1 MPGKFRGKAGDG
13 VEKYDGAGRLYPGGV
28 RLKKIRS
35 ILLSPPGRRCGNLVF
50 AVLVLA
56 VFWYARNLRNA
67 EIAAPA
73 PETPPN
79 ILSTSPKYDRIA
91 GFGGPVPARI
101 VLDSASGKI
110 DRIEF
115 PPNAEDPEYWRQVLA
130 SGVFDRY
137 RNLTPAEAAALPIDV
152 VTGATFSSR
161 AAQETIRERLAEAA
175 ALPPPVRP
183 SIRWNWTDAA
193 VILLLLGNLYCFF
206 RPLRGRYRQIQLT
219 ANLFLL
225 GFLAH
230 GGLSLAQ
237 VAGWVRSSPHWTL
250 SVPLLLF
257 SAVILL
263 ALARGKNFYCSG
275 VCPFGCA
282 QELTA
287 KLGRAVGVPQRLE
300 SFRFGSRLRRIV
312 LGATVLALVCG
323 IPFLP
328 YEPFPAF
335 APGASWWMILSAF
348 LLVAL
353 SLFRPRLW
361 CRWFCS
367 CGALLDFFCRTD
379 LKPKPLDGGTKM
391 NFERVVILALLLLL
405 ALALIRPGG
414 AAASGGGTPV
424 EPERRP
430 DVLEV
435 IHSRKSVRAYTKE
448 PVMLPELETLVR
460 AGFAAPTGANAQPW
474 AFIIVTDRA
483 KLDALAEVMP
493 YGKMLKSAPGAV
505 VVCGVS
511 SQFRT
516 GEAREMWVQDCSAA
530 TENIL
535 LAAEG
540 TGLGA
545 VWLGVFPYRERSAGV
560 ASVLGLP
567 DDIIPFSIV
576 SVGRPTG
583 VEKPKDKYR
592 PERIFLQQWGLPYP
606 VK

>member
-1 MPGKFRGKAGDG
+1 M
-13 VEKYDGAGRLYPGGV
+13 
-28 RLKKIRS
+28 
-35 ILLSPPGRRCGNLVF
+35 
-50 AVLVLA
+50 
-56 VFWYARNLRNA
+56 
-67 EIAAPA
+67 
-73 PETPPN
+73 
-79 ILSTSPKYDRIA
+79 
-91 GFGGPVPARI
+91 
-101 VLDSASGKI
+101 
-110 DRIEF
+110 
-115 PPNAEDPEYWRQVLA
+115 
-130 SGVFDRY
+130 
-137 RNLTPAEAAALPIDV
+137 
-152 VTGATFSSR
+152 TGATFSSR

-183 SIRWNWTDAA
+183 SIRWNRTDAA
-193 VILLLLGNLYCFF
+193 VILLLLGNLYWFF

-287 KLGRAVGVPQRLE
+287 KLGRAVGVPQRPGA
-300 SFRFGSRLRRIV
+300 FRFGPRLRRIV

-448 PVMLPELETLVR
+448 PVTLPELETLVR

-576 SVGRPTG
+576 SVGRPTRRG
-583 VEKPKDKYR
+583 EAEGQIQAGTDFPAAVGPAVSGEVRDAEDVSSASRSGLRPQRRPPCGRSMMIRPLNDGRSRRAVEPRPAAMMARRRWRAPVRRRRRRHRPAWARAQHLHDSADDGPGDLYAVAQSPVPCFG
-592 PERIFLQQWGLPYP
+592 PERPGGKHSRQQHDFQALVHIGCSCLNGCLVPYP
-606 VK
+606 IGLHRI